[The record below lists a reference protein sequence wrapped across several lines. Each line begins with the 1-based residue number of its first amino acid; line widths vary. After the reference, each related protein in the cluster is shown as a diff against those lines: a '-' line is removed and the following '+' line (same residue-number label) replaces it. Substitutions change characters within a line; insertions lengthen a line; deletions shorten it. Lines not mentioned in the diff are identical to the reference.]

1 MVFDNPKVYG
11 DTSISNDLVLNFE
24 LPICKSNIL
33 SRHGWLV
40 QPLGGGSKSSRP
52 DGWRLAALVFG
63 HLSALDRMTFIV
75 VQYLQYSAT
84 CFNQISD
91 LLQALDN

>member
-1 MVFDNPKVYG
+1 M
-11 DTSISNDLVLNFE
+11 
-24 LPICKSNIL
+24 NIP
-33 SRHGWLV
+33 SWLAC
-40 QPLGGGSKSSRP
+40 PALGGGSKSSRP

-91 LLQALDN
+91 LLQALDNMNIHSVAN

>member
-1 MVFDNPKVYG
+1 MVNVWG
-11 DTSISNDLVLNFE
+11 GERL
-24 LPICKSNIL
+24 IL
-33 SRHGWLV
+33 QSVMVGLSSPW
-40 QPLGGGSKSSRP
+40 GGSNSSRP

-75 VQYLQYSAT
+75 VHYLQYSAT
-84 CFNQISD
+84 CFDQISD

>member
-1 MVFDNPKVYG
+1 MHPVQLVPSLLITIVIDLNRLNSSFAKKSDFVMVG
-11 DTSISNDLVLNFE
+11 
-24 LPICKSNIL
+24 L
-33 SRHGWLV
+33 SSPW
-40 QPLGGGSKSSRP
+40 GGSNSSRP
-52 DGWRLAALVFG
+52 DGWRLTALVFG

-84 CFNQISD
+84 CFDQISD

>member
-1 MVFDNPKVYG
+1 MTNPYVMVG
-11 DTSISNDLVLNFE
+11 
-24 LPICKSNIL
+24 L
-33 SRHGWLV
+33 SSPW
-40 QPLGGGSKSSRP
+40 GGSKYSRP

-63 HLSALDRMTFIV
+63 HLSALDSVTFIV

-84 CFNQISD
+84 CFDQYSD